1 MNAPE
6 QLHFIGIGG
15 IGMSALA
22 LVALELG
29 SQVSGSDR
37 NDSSLIDKLRRKGAT
52 ITIGHDADTM
62 PKGNPLVVVSTAI
75 KADNPELVSAK
86 ARNLI
91 IWHRSQL
98 LNHFMGQSRSLAIT
112 GTHGKTTTSAMAA
125 YVLDQAGFAPTSFIG
140 GEVPQLSG
148 NGCLGSGSYLVAEVD
163 ESDRS
168 LRALSAAMVV
178 VTNLELDHLDHYKD
192 LDEIIETMATF
203 IRGVPADGTI
213 ILCADDAGTMELRS
227 RLDREVVTYGTVATA
242 NVRAE
247 GIRLTNEGSFFTVFD
262 EGDALGEFHLSV
274 LGHHNVLNALSVIAS
289 ARRLG
294 VPLPALKAAL
304 STFNSVARR
313 FQTVGDFAGMRVIDD
328 YAHHPS
334 EIRAVLAAARLTGM
348 PITAVFQPHRY
359 SRLTAF
365 LEDFG
370 ASLTGADRVIVTD
383 VYPAGESPADFPV
396 DSSHLAE
403 SVRRQAPTMDVA
415 YLTSFDAVAEHLR
428 ANARPGELLLM
439 LGAGDITKL
448 AHRLADAAPVATAG

>member
-1 MNAPE
+1 VNAPQ

-22 LVALELG
+22 IVALALG
-29 SQVSGSDR
+29 STVSGSDR
-37 NDSSLIDKLRRKGAT
+37 NDSPLVEKLRRLGA
-52 ITIGHDADTM
+52 AVTM
-62 PKGNPLVVVSTAI
+62 DHSANAVPEGDPLVVVSTAI
-75 KADNPELVSAK
+75 KADNPELLAAK
-86 ARNLI
+86 DRGLKV
-91 IWHRSQL
+91 WHRSQL
-98 LNHFMGQSRSLAIT
+98 LNHFMGQSRSLAVT

-168 LRALSAAMVV
+168 LRALTAAMAI
-178 VTNLELDHLDHYKD
+178 VTNLEADHLDHYKD
-192 LDEIIETMATF
+192 LEEIIETMATF
-203 IRGVPADGTI
+203 LRGVPADGTI
-213 ILCADDAGTMELRS
+213 ILCADDAGTQDLRR
-227 RLDREVVTYGTVATA
+227 RLDRSVVTYGTVADATVRIA
-242 NVRAE
+242 NLQMSKA
-247 GIRLTNEGSFFTVFD
+247 GSTFD
-262 EGDALGEFHLSV
+262 VTDDGEALGEFRLAV
-274 LGHHNVLNALSVIAS
+274 LGQHNVMNATSVIAA

-294 VPLPALKAAL
+294 VPVPAIKQAL

-313 FQTVGDFAGMRVIDD
+313 FQTVGDFAGMQVIDD

-334 EIRAVLAAARLTGM
+334 EIRAVLAAARLTGK

-359 SRLTAF
+359 SRLAAF

-383 VYPAGESPADFPV
+383 VYSAGESAADFAV
-396 DSSHLAE
+396 NASLLAD
-403 SVRRQAPTMDVA
+403 SVRRQAPALDVT
-415 YLTSFDAVAEHLR
+415 YLSSFDAITDHLR
-428 ANARPGELLLM
+428 DHARPGELLLM

-448 AHRLADAAPVATAG
+448 AHRLAAAPVVAAG